1 MNADGSNKKKIFNAL
16 INDSRGLWFSTVLQ
30 PSVSPAGNN
39 VAVVSDGRDGSD
51 DGVALHIINAKSGR
65 STRVATP
72 SQPLGTIYLGHNDPD
87 FDRTGTKIAF
97 TYNQNAGTEGDPRI
111 AIFTC
116 QTKSKCT
123 TGKTKYLKSGYANP
137 SWSPDGKLLAV
148 ETTSPSGRD
157 IALIAARTGHE
168 RVQLT
173 QGGDSFAP
181 EFSPNGD
188 QIAYLHRD
196 GLDIDVRVMTLD
208 IDDTGKITL
217 VSDKAVTSDG
227 EVDGESGVS
236 WYIPR
241 NQLDRGASVDA
252 SEPDTT
258 EEPDEILEEAPPAP
272 PGS

>member
-1 MNADGSNKKKIFNAL
+1 MARTTAWRFTS
-16 INDSRGLWFSTVLQ
+16 ST
-30 PSVSPAGNN
+30 PE
-39 VAVVSDGRDGSD
+39 
-51 DGVALHIINAKSGR
+51 SGR

-87 FDRTGTKIAF
+87 FDRDGTKIAF

-111 AIFTC
+111 GIFTC
-116 QTKSKCT
+116 QTKTKCT

-148 ETTSPSGRD
+148 ETTSGGGRD
-157 IALIAARTGHE
+157 IALIAAGTGHE

-241 NQLDRGASVDA
+241 GQQNDTASVDA
-252 SEPDTT
+252 TEPDASD
-258 EEPDEILEEAPPAP
+258 EPFEDILDEAPPPP

>member
-1 MNADGSNKKKIFNAL
+1 MA
-16 INDSRGLWFSTVLQ
+16 
-30 PSVSPAGNN
+30 
-39 VAVVSDGRDGSD
+39 SD
-51 DGVALHIINAKSGR
+51 DGVALHIINSKSGR

-72 SQPLGTIYLGHNDPD
+72 SQALGTIYLGHNDPD
-87 FDRTGTKIAF
+87 FDRSGTRIAF

-111 AIFTC
+111 GIFSC

-148 ETTSPSGRD
+148 ETTSGGGRD

-196 GLDIDVRVMTLD
+196 GLDIDVRVMTLE

-236 WYIPR
+236 WYIPSGQQ
-241 NQLDRGASVDA
+241 NDQASVDA
-252 SEPDTT
+252 TEPDASD
-258 EEPDEILEEAPPAP
+258 EPFEDVLDEAPPPP